1 MGGESSHFEYW
12 PRGRDSTRN
21 EAERV
26 GRGKLAQAGRAPSI
40 AGMKVSFTTKEYTRL
55 LELVH
60 LGLAVAGARA
70 DDPAT
75 MPERYADVAQKV
87 FGLAEVFGCADLVE
101 ADVNGELF
109 PNEKLTEGPVGEK
122 LGQFVDDTFWNEL
135 VARLATRDLRAE
147 IGGEAVEAEEL
158 APEHEEKLAEHEDA
172 YWREFEKDGVDH
184 LVVLRG
190 GRG

>member
-1 MGGESSHFEYW
+1 
-12 PRGRDSTRN
+12 
-21 EAERV
+21 
-26 GRGKLAQAGRAPSI
+26 
-40 AGMKVSFTTKEYTRL
+40 MKVSFTTKEYTRL

-60 LGLAVAGARA
+60 LGLSVAGARA

-87 FGLAEVFGCADLVE
+87 MGLAEVFGCADLVE

-109 PNEKLTEGPVGEK
+109 PNEKLTEGPAGER
-122 LGQFVDDTFWNEL
+122 LGQFIDDTFWNEL

-147 IGGEAVEAEEL
+147 IGEEATEADEL